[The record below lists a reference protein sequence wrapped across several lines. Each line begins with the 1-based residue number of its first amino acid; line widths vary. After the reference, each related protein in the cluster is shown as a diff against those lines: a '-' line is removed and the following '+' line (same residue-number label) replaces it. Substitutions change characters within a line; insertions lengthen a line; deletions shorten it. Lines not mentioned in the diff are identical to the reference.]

1 MTRELNIP
9 APDPAR
15 PPMISNVFHAVR
27 SANTKL
33 MPMFPYTEAGCL
45 VPGASVFSGGK
56 GSGIGVFTHT
66 NSVDEVAIT
75 FASVG
80 SGIRTG
86 DVFVGAREHM
96 VGGFFHEEEADQNLM
111 VIVVVQRQAE
121 AGVAQHESLSFICGQ
136 CQAPLSRVEY
146 PARTDHG
153 GGDAAAALET
163 LTDGAIWAREFNA
176 SEDLRTCKKCGHVN
190 PPFPLGVWGWEEY
203 RRNYETAEKAREL
216 YLSQAARSG
225 QSKVSHAAT

>member
-9 APDPAR
+9 APDPAQ

-33 MPMFPYTEAGCL
+33 MPMFPYAEAGCL

-66 NSVDEVAIT
+66 NSVDEVAIAFT
-75 FASVG
+75 TVG

-86 DVFVGAREHM
+86 EVFVGAREHM
-96 VGGFFHEEEADQNLM
+96 VGAFFHEEEADQNLI
-111 VIVVVQRQAE
+111 VIVVVQRQSE
-121 AGVAQHESLSFICGQ
+121 AGVAQHEGLSFICGK

-146 PARTDHG
+146 PAKSDHA

-163 LTDGAIWAREFNA
+163 LTQGAIWAREFNA
-176 SEDLRTCKKCGHVN
+176 SEDLRTCGKCGHVN
-190 PPFPLGVWGWEEY
+190 PPFPLRVWGWEEY
-203 RRNYETAEKAREL
+203 RRNHEAAEKAREL
-216 YLSQAARSG
+216 YLSQAAHSG
-225 QSKVSHAAT
+225 QRKVSRATT